1 MSPSLVLALTLAAPQ
16 DLGWAVSAAP
26 GRVIFGVDDEDA
38 AGALRS
44 GLSPGL
50 AERVFALPPGDAA
63 SALRA
68 LQDESGA
75 ACVIWLQPD
84 TGGWRVTRPYGEC
97 GRVQGGELLSVPPR
111 PAGEA
116 PPVEVSVAEV
126 PATVSVEKSADID
139 SSVENSNGI
148 ILTPMAPAA
157 PVAPVAPADPAVV
170 QRYARDRLVRG
181 VVEVNQG
188 SVYANMGYG
197 SVSTVSTWGVSDGA
211 GAPLSALAFARQ
223 VGDYS
228 TLGRL
233 ESERRAAAVVGVLG
247 GSLGLGALALGF
259 NTLLEGDGSTALPL
273 MLGGAAGLGV
283 GVGVP
288 VGLLSKQKYLAR
300 YYTTVD
306 ADRLIDAHNA
316 ELRQRLGLSPQ
327 DVTVVELPR

>member
-16 DLGWAVSAAP
+16 DLSWAVAAAP
-26 GRVIFGVDDEDA
+26 GRVIFAVDDQDA

-44 GLSPGL
+44 GLSSGL
-50 AERVFALPPGDAA
+50 AERVYALPPGDAA

-97 GRVQGGELLSVPPR
+97 GRVLGGELLSVPPR
-111 PAGEA
+111 PVEEA
-116 PPVEVSVAEV
+116 PPVEVVEA
-126 PATVSVEKSADID
+126 PIAMSVEISAENIL
-139 SSVENSNGI
+139 SVENSNGI
-148 ILTPMAPAA
+148 IPTPPAEA
-157 PVAPVAPADPAVV
+157 APVAPADPAVV
-170 QRYARDRLVRG
+170 QRYARERLVRG

-233 ESERRAAAVVGVLG
+233 ESERRVAAVVGVLG
-247 GSLGLGALALGF
+247 GSLGVGALALGF
-259 NTLLEGDGSTALPL
+259 NTLLEGEGSTALPL

-288 VGLLSKQKYLAR
+288 VGLLSKQKYMAR